1 MKRFLSQCQLE
12 GFGIAEQ
19 QKLQSAK
26 VLVIGAGGLGCPVIQ
41 ALSAVGIGTLGIVDA
56 DVVSL
61 LNLNRQILFG
71 VNDVGQKKV
80 DVAQKKIKE
89 LYDDIEVEIY
99 PEFISESNIRSI
111 FKGYDLVIDCTD
123 NFEVRYL
130 VSDVCKEMQLPLI
143 MGAVYEYQAQ
153 IFSFTCKKLFGLSDF
168 YRDVFPV
175 MPKPNE
181 VPNCNASGVLGM
193 LTGIVGNIMA
203 FECIQYFVSVIH
215 HNKLINYNLKN
226 SEIFNL
232 TIMPRSFQ
240 EHGKEN

>member
-1 MKRFLSQCQLE
+1 MKRFMSQCSLE
-12 GFGIAEQ
+12 GFGLAEQ

-26 VLVIGAGGLGCPVIQ
+26 VLVVGAGGLGCPVIQ
-41 ALSAVGIGTLGIVDA
+41 ALSAVGIGTIGIVDA
-56 DVVSL
+56 DLVSL
-61 LNLNRQILFG
+61 TNLNRQILYG
-71 VNDVGQKKV
+71 IRDVGHKKIE
-80 DVAQKKIKE
+80 VAQRKILE
-89 LYDDIEVEIY
+89 LYNDIQIEIFD
-99 PEFISESNIRSI
+99 ELIQENNIHRI
-111 FKGYDLVIDCTD
+111 FRGYDIVIDCTD

-130 VSDVCKEMQLPLI
+130 MSDVCKEMNLPLI

-153 IFSFTCKKLFGLSDF
+153 IYSFTCNRLFAISDF
-168 YRDVFPV
+168 YRDVFPE

-193 LTGIVGNIMA
+193 LTGIVGNMMA

-226 SEIFNL
+226 GEIFNL

-240 EHGKEN
+240 DNGKEN

>member
-26 VLVIGAGGLGCPVIQ
+26 VLVIGVGGLGCPVIQ
-41 ALSAVGIGTLGIVDA
+41 SLSAVGIGYIGIVDA
-56 DVVSL
+56 DAVSL
-61 LNLNRQILFG
+61 SNLNRQILFG

-80 DVAQKKIKE
+80 DVAKKKITE
-89 LYDDIEVEIY
+89 LYNDIEVEIY
-99 PEFISESNIRSI
+99 PEYLNESNIRTI
-111 FKGYDLVIDCTD
+111 LTGYDLVVDCTD

-153 IFSFTCKKLFGLSDF
+153 IFSFTCKKLFAISDF
-168 YRDVFPV
+168 YRDVFPE

-193 LTGIVGNIMA
+193 LTGIVGNMMS
-203 FECIQYFVSVIH
+203 FECIQYFVSVIQ

-226 SEIFNL
+226 GEIFNL
-232 TIMPRSFQ
+232 TIMPRSI
-240 EHGKEN
+240 K